1 MDKSRQRNSQN
12 HLNQSFIIRSKR
24 IWWRELVVGLFT
36 LLVWLYCLTVIYF
49 FIDAIFSLHHEYPLL
64 FRIVFKMTDMD
75 IKDYLKLGGIL
86 FIMIYLVLS
95 GWSYYNRKRYGN
107 LTRRKYPSPTTKED
121 LMNLNMIDEITYE
134 ELQNEKVIIFETN
147 PIGDKGEQYETSK

>member
-1 MDKSRQRNSQN
+1 MIIDSKYDNIFPYFLWGAWYPFIYWVLNATIVMFALPKAIKSRIKEDMLHGQVQTENSQN

-64 FRIVFKMTDMD
+64 FRIV
-75 IKDYLKLGGIL
+75 LK
-86 FIMIYLVLS
+86 
-95 GWSYYNRKRYGN
+95 
-107 LTRRKYPSPTTKED
+107 
-121 LMNLNMIDEITYE
+121 
-134 ELQNEKVIIFETN
+134 
-147 PIGDKGEQYETSK
+147 